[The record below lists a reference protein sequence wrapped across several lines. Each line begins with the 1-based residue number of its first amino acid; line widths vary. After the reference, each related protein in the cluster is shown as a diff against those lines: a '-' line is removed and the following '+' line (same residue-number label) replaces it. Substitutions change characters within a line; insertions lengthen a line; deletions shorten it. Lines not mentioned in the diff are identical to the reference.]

1 MSPVRYD
8 YTGES
13 LCSWIQRHVWFGEM
27 FTASEHVM
35 NLDAR
40 LNLGKI
46 KHVRT
51 KEDCAHYWSRRQDE
65 SYLAELLLEKG

>member
-51 KEDCAHYWSRRQDE
+51 KRRLR
-65 SYLAELLLEKG
+65 SLLESQDKTNRI

>member
-1 MSPVRYD
+1 MLSRLRSPVRYD

-13 LCSWIQRHVWFGEM
+13 LCSWTQRHGWFGEM

-40 LNLGKI
+40 LKL
-46 KHVRT
+46 
-51 KEDCAHYWSRRQDE
+51 
-65 SYLAELLLEKG
+65 